1 MIISFPD
8 PDVTAGPQR
17 AQGGYHRQ
25 MPSDAM
31 LRLHQ
36 ILGDDGVTTLER
48 ELSSGRAS
56 LESLKRQFSSMEYG
70 GGSSRGA

>member
-1 MIISFPD
+1 
-8 PDVTAGPQR
+8 
-17 AQGGYHRQ
+17 
-25 MPSDAM
+25 M

-36 ILGDDGVTTLER
+36 MLGDDGVTTLER